1 MKAAL
6 QIRHRLTPRTLGIL
20 SALVILPFILVMNE
34 SSLRAQNAPD
44 MGGSRLSDQPI
55 PLDKTLERPPP
66 LLELGD
72 PFLGAGNLQKGI
84 TLPTGAVW
92 QPSLVLFG
100 DYRTAVQTFSDGKN
114 KFSEWANRLDLFA
127 NLQLTGTERVLLG
140 LRPLDRN
147 GKYFGYQFESDDGF
161 KSRVDG
167 NLAMLF
173 FEGDF
178 GQLFP
183 KLDFYDR
190 NSLDYGFSIGRQP
203 LSLQDGMLLD
213 DTIDSIGIVRNSL
226 HTAWTSGWRLNFY
239 YGWNYIH
246 RNDNQLDPSAQLV
259 ALSTNADFHWS
270 TMELDF
276 VYVPAGSRTGDAL
289 YGGFGATQR
298 IFLFGEAL
306 NTTFRILGSG
316 ALNHATPQTSNGAL
330 LFSQVALTP
339 KGTLDWVYLDLFL
352 AINKFSSAARGP
364 EEAGPLTRTGLLFSS
379 PALGRYGSALNSEAE
394 HSVGFALGY
403 QMFFD
408 TFRRQLLLEVGAR
421 KDTTHAS
428 RDAAAMG
435 ARLQQAIWRHL
446 ILQFDTFVAGGR
458 HQGVGYGGRT
468 ELTVKF

>member
-1 MKAAL
+1 MKATTEM
-6 QIRHRLTPRTLGIL
+6 RHCWASKILGVLTGLLIVPL
-20 SALVILPFILVMNE
+20 LVFMAVSPA
-34 SSLRAQNAPD
+34 RAQNTPD
-44 MGGSRLSDQPI
+44 MSGSRLSDQPI

-66 LLELGD
+66 LVELGD
-72 PFLGAGNLQKGI
+72 PFLGTGNLQKGI

-147 GKYFGYQFESDDGF
+147 GKYFGYQFDSDSGF
-161 KSRVDG
+161 KARTDG

-178 GQLFP
+178 SQLFP

-226 HTAWTSGWRLNFY
+226 HTPWTSGWRLNAY

-246 RNDNQLDPSAQLV
+246 RNDNQLDPSAQLL
-259 ALSTNADFHWS
+259 ALTTNADFYWS

-298 IFLFGEAL
+298 IFAL
-306 NTTFRILGSG
+306 GNAFNTTFRILGSG

-330 LFSQVALTP
+330 LFSQIALTP
-339 KGTLDWVYLDLFL
+339 KGTLDWVYLDLFV

-379 PALGRYGSALNSEAE
+379 PALGRYGSALGSEAE
-394 HSVGFALGY
+394 HSAGFALGY

-421 KDTTHAS
+421 KDTTRAN
-428 RDAAAMG
+428 RDAAAVG

-446 ILQFDTFVAGGR
+446 ILQLDTFAAGGR
-458 HQGVGYGGRT
+458 HQGMGYGGRT

>member
-1 MKAAL
+1 M
-6 QIRHRLTPRTLGIL
+6 RHCLTSSRLGIL
-20 SALVILPFILVMNE
+20 SALAIIPFILVMNE
-34 SSLRAQNAPD
+34 SPLRAQNAAD
-44 MGGSRLSDQPI
+44 MSGSRLSDQPI

-72 PFLGAGNLQKGI
+72 PFLGTGNLQKGI

-100 DYRTAVQTFSDGKN
+100 DFRTAVQTFSDGKN
-114 KFSEWANRLDLFA
+114 TFSEWADRLDFFA

-147 GKYFGYQFESDDGF
+147 GKYFGYQFNSDPGF
-161 KSRVDG
+161 KARLDG

-183 KLDFYDR
+183 KLDLYDR

-203 LSLQDGMLLD
+203 LLLQDGLLLN

-246 RNDNQLDPSAQLV
+246 RNNNELDTSAQLL
-259 ALSTNADFHWS
+259 ALSTTADFYWS
-270 TMELDF
+270 TMQLDF
-276 VYVPAGSRTGDAL
+276 VYVPASSQTGDGL
-289 YGGFGATQR
+289 YAGFGATQR
-298 IFLFGEAL
+298 IMAFGNAF
-306 NTTFRILGSG
+306 NTTFRILGSA
-316 ALNHATPQTSNGAL
+316 ALNHATPQTSSGAL

-339 KGTLDWVYLDLFL
+339 KGTLDWVYLDLYV
-352 AINKFSSAARGP
+352 AINTFSSAARGP
-364 EEAGPLTRTGLLFSS
+364 DAGGPLGRIGILYD
-379 PALGRYGSALNSEAE
+379 AVGLGRYGSALSNEAN

-408 TFRRQLLLEVGAR
+408 TFRRQLILEVGAR
-421 KDTTHAS
+421 KDTKRTNL
-428 RDAAAMG
+428 DAAAMG

-458 HQGVGYGGRT
+458 HQGPGYGGRT
-468 ELTVKF
+468 ELMVKF

>member
-1 MKAAL
+1 MRHCLTSRILGAL
-6 QIRHRLTPRTLGIL
+6 TGLL
-20 SALVILPFILVMNE
+20 ILPLVLLTGE
-34 SSLRAQNAPD
+34 SPAGAQNTFD
-44 MGGSRLSDQPI
+44 MSGSRLSDQPI

-66 LLELGD
+66 LFELGD
-72 PFLGAGNLQKGI
+72 PFLGAGNLQKGF

-114 KFSEWANRLDLFA
+114 TFSEWANRLDLFA

-147 GKYFGYQFESDDGF
+147 GKYFGYQFNSDAGF
-161 KSRVDG
+161 KARTDG

-178 GQLFP
+178 GELFP

-190 NSLDYGFSIGRQP
+190 NALDYGFSVGRQP
-203 LSLQDGMLLD
+203 LLLQDGILLN

-226 HTAWTSGWRLNFY
+226 HTPWTSGWRLNFY
-239 YGWNYIH
+239 YGWNYVY
-246 RNDNQLDPSAQLV
+246 RNDNRLDTSAQLL
-259 ALSTNADFHWS
+259 ALSTAADFYWS

-276 VYVPAGSRTGDAL
+276 VYVPASSRTGDGL
-289 YGGFGATQR
+289 YAGFGATQR
-298 IFLFGEAL
+298 IFLFNNAF
-306 NTTFRILGSG
+306 NTTLRILGSR
-316 ALNHATPQTSNGAL
+316 ALDRQTPQTSNGVL
-330 LFSQVALTP
+330 LFSQIALTP
-339 KGTLDWVYLDLFL
+339 KGTLDWAYLDLYW
-352 AINKFSSAARGP
+352 AIDKFSSAARGP
-364 EEAGPLTRTGLLFSS
+364 DEGGPLARIGLLFSS
-379 PALGRYGSALNSEAE
+379 PALGRYGSALDNEAE

-421 KDTTHAS
+421 KDTTRAS
-428 RDAAAMG
+428 RDAAAIG

-446 ILQFDTFVAGGR
+446 LVQFDTFVAGGR
-458 HQGVGYGGRT
+458 HQGTGYGGRT

>member
-1 MKAAL
+1 MKAAI
-6 QIRHRLTPRTLGIL
+6 QMRHCLTSRILGVL
-20 SALVILPFILVMNE
+20 TGLLILPLVLLTGE
-34 SSLRAQNAPD
+34 SPAGAQNTSD
-44 MGGSRLSDQPI
+44 MSGSRLSDQPI

-100 DYRTAVQTFSDGKN
+100 NYRTAVQTFSNGKN

-147 GKYFGYQFESDDGF
+147 GKYFGYQFDSDAGF
-161 KSRVDG
+161 KSRFDG

-178 GQLFP
+178 GELFP

-203 LSLQDGMLLD
+203 LLLQDGMLLN

-239 YGWNYIH
+239 YGWNYLH
-246 RNDNQLDPSAQLV
+246 RNDNELDTSAQLL
-259 ALSTNADFHWS
+259 ALSTTADFYWS

-276 VYVPAGSRTGDAL
+276 VYVPASSRTSDGL
-289 YGGFGATQR
+289 YAGFGATQR
-298 IFLFGEAL
+298 ISLLDNAF
-306 NTTFRILGSG
+306 NTTFRILGSR
-316 ALNHATPQTSNGAL
+316 ALDRPTPQTSNGVL
-330 LFSQVALTP
+330 LFSQIALTP
-339 KGTLDWVYLDLFL
+339 KGTLDWVYLDLFW
-352 AINKFSSAARGP
+352 AIDKFSSAARGP
-364 EEAGPLTRTGLLFSS
+364 EEGGPLSRTGLLFSS
-379 PALGRYGSALNSEAE
+379 PALGRYGSALGNDAE

-421 KDTTHAS
+421 KDTRRTN

-446 ILQFDTFVAGGR
+446 LVQFDTFITGGR
-458 HQGVGYGGRT
+458 HQGPGYGGRT
-468 ELTVKF
+468 ELVVKF

>member
-1 MKAAL
+1 M
-6 QIRHRLTPRTLGIL
+6 RHCLTSSRLGIL
-20 SALVILPFILVMNE
+20 SALAIIPFILVMNE
-34 SSLRAQNAPD
+34 SPLRAQNAAD
-44 MGGSRLSDQPI
+44 MSGSRLSDQPI

-72 PFLGAGNLQKGI
+72 PFLGTGNLQKGI

-100 DYRTAVQTFSDGKN
+100 DFRTAVQTFSDGKN
-114 KFSEWANRLDLFA
+114 TFSEWADRLDFFA

-147 GKYFGYQFESDDGF
+147 GKYFGYQFNSDPGF
-161 KSRVDG
+161 KARLDG

-183 KLDFYDR
+183 KLDLYDR

-203 LSLQDGMLLD
+203 LLLQDGLLLN

-246 RNDNQLDPSAQLV
+246 RNNNELDTSAQLL
-259 ALSTNADFHWS
+259 ALSTTADFYWS
-270 TMELDF
+270 TMQLDF
-276 VYVPAGSRTGDAL
+276 VYVPASPKTGDGL
-289 YGGFGATQR
+289 YAGFGATQR
-298 IFLFGEAL
+298 INAFGNAF
-306 NTTFRILGSG
+306 NTTFRILGSA
-316 ALNHATPQTSNGAL
+316 ALNHATPQTSSGAL

-339 KGTLDWVYLDLFL
+339 KGTLDWVYLDLFV
-352 AINKFSSAARGP
+352 AIAKFSSAARSPDAG
-364 EEAGPLTRTGLLFSS
+364 GPLGRIGILYD
-379 PALGRYGSALNSEAE
+379 AVGLGRYGSALSNEAN

-408 TFRRQLLLEVGAR
+408 TFRRQLILEVGAR
-421 KDTTHAS
+421 KDTKRTNL
-428 RDAAAMG
+428 DAAAMG

-446 ILQFDTFVAGGR
+446 ILQFDTFVSGGR
-458 HQGVGYGGRT
+458 HQGPGYGGRT
-468 ELTVKF
+468 ELMVKF

>member
-1 MKAAL
+1 M
-6 QIRHRLTPRTLGIL
+6 RHCLTSSRLGIL
-20 SALVILPFILVMNE
+20 SALAIIPFILVMNE
-34 SSLRAQNAPD
+34 SPLRAQNAAD
-44 MGGSRLSDQPI
+44 MSGSRLSDQPI

-72 PFLGAGNLQKGI
+72 PFLGTGNLQKGI

-100 DYRTAVQTFSDGKN
+100 DFRTAVQTFSDGKN
-114 KFSEWANRLDLFA
+114 TFSEWADRLDFFA

-147 GKYFGYQFESDDGF
+147 GKYFGYQFNSDPGF
-161 KSRVDG
+161 KARLDG

-183 KLDFYDR
+183 KLDLYDR

-203 LSLQDGMLLD
+203 LLLQDGLLLN

-246 RNDNQLDPSAQLV
+246 RNNNELDTSAQLL
-259 ALSTNADFHWS
+259 ALSTTADFYWS
-270 TMELDF
+270 TMQLDF
-276 VYVPAGSRTGDAL
+276 VYVPASSQTGDGL
-289 YGGFGATQR
+289 YAGFGATQR
-298 IFLFGEAL
+298 IMAFGNAF
-306 NTTFRILGSG
+306 NTTFRILGSA
-316 ALNHATPQTSNGAL
+316 ALNHATPQTSSGAL

-339 KGTLDWVYLDLFL
+339 KGTLDWVYLDLYV
-352 AINKFSSAARGP
+352 AIDKFSSAARGP
-364 EEAGPLTRTGLLFSS
+364 DAGGPLGRIGILYE
-379 PALGRYGSALNSEAE
+379 AIGLGRYGSALSNEAD

-408 TFRRQLLLEVGAR
+408 TFRRQLILEVGAR
-421 KDTTHAS
+421 KDTKRTNL
-428 RDAAAMG
+428 DAAAMG

-458 HQGVGYGGRT
+458 HQGPGYGGRT
-468 ELTVKF
+468 ELMVKF

>member
-1 MKAAL
+1 MAAMEM
-6 QIRHRLTPRTLGIL
+6 RHCLASKILGVWPGL
-20 SALVILPFILVMNE
+20 LILPLVFLMGE
-34 SSLRAQNAPD
+34 LPARAQNVPD
-44 MGGSRLSDQPI
+44 MSGSRLSDQPI

-92 QPSLVLFG
+92 QPSLVVFG

-114 KFSEWANRLDLFA
+114 RFSEWANRLDLFA

-147 GKYFGYQFESDDGF
+147 GKYFGYQFDSDAGF
-161 KSRVDG
+161 KGRADG

-203 LSLQDGMLLD
+203 LSLQDGMLLN

-226 HTAWTSGWRLNFY
+226 HTAWTSGWRLNAY

-246 RNDNQLDPSAQLV
+246 RNDNELDTSAQLV
-259 ALSTNADFHWS
+259 ALSTNADFYWS

-276 VYVPAGSRTGDAL
+276 VYVPASSRTSDGL
-289 YGGFGATQR
+289 YAGFGATQR
-298 IFLFGEAL
+298 IFLLDNAF
-306 NTTFRILGSG
+306 NTTFRILGSR
-316 ALNHATPQTSNGAL
+316 ALDRPTPQTSNGVL
-330 LFSQVALTP
+330 LFSQIALTP
-339 KGTLDWVYLDLFL
+339 KGTLDWVYLDLFW
-352 AINKFSSAARGP
+352 AIDKFSSAARGP
-364 EEAGPLTRTGLLFSS
+364 EEGGPLNRTGLLFSA
-379 PALGRYGSALNSEAE
+379 PALGRFGSALGNEAE

-408 TFRRQLLLEVGAR
+408 VFRRQVTFEVGAR
-421 KDTTHAS
+421 KDTKRTNQ
-428 RDAAAMG
+428 DAAALG
-435 ARLQQAIWRHL
+435 VRLQQAIWRHL
-446 ILQFDTFVAGGR
+446 ILQFDSFVAGGR
-458 HQGVGYGGRT
+458 HQGTGYGGRT
-468 ELTVKF
+468 ELVVKF